1 MTVDVEDS
9 LLVEHTFSCL
19 FVVVFFLRFSHSD
32 FDRGASAARAL
43 YSYQMVGLLRKKN
56 PSGDGRP
63 AKDLNNLIVLSV
75 SPSAFS
81 V

>member
-1 MTVDVEDS
+1 MNGKKPRRFVSAMTVDVEDS

-43 YSYQMVGLLRKKN
+43 YSYQMVGLLRKKI
-56 PSGDGRP
+56 PRETGGR
-63 AKDLNNLIVLSV
+63 LRI
-75 SPSAFS
+75 
-81 V
+81 